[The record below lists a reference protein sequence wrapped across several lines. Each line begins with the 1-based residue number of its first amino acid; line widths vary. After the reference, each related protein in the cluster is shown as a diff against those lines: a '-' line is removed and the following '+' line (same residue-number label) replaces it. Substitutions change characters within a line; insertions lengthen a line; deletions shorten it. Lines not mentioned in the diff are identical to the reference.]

1 MGNNPT
7 FQCKF
12 AETTYYARE
21 SQVTAPRSEEQEES
35 VRSVSVAA
43 AVGGAVHFQSAQ
55 EEDGVTSPDESL
67 LRGRLKNSETLHVRV
82 GQWYGRTLVV

>member
-1 MGNNPT
+1 M
-7 FQCKF
+7 
-12 AETTYYARE
+12 
-21 SQVTAPRSEEQEES
+21 
-35 VRSVSVAA
+35 SVAA